1 MKVFKSESV
10 MIHICLIIICLYFVC
25 FFCFSSFQTL
35 LSGVLSDSKRT
46 QKVEKIIFVAN
57 QISSEMP
64 IEKREEWIDSFP
76 SNSELLYLSSVLEA
90 RQIIEAYDH
99 SEKVSRSAPLS
110 ILSF

>member
-1 MKVFKSESV
+1 MKVFKSESG
-10 MIHICLIIICLYFVC
+10 MMQICLMIICLYFIC

-35 LSGVLSDSKRT
+35 LSGVLSDSKRS
-46 QKVEKIIFVAN
+46 QKAEKISFAAN

-76 SNSELLYLSSVLEA
+76 SDSELLYLSSVLDD

-99 SEKVSRSAPLS
+99 SERVSRSAPLS